1 VRAHAVEENELRER
15 AQGGCR
21 GSFRRWVSLQI
32 QRHGGFG
39 VAGQPDRHPSTAMTI
54 NGEKGADFSMRQR
67 ESRRER
73 AGQEAEMERDERA
86 EEERG
91 ERREV
96 F

>member
-1 VRAHAVEENELRER
+1 MPIFKN
-15 AQGGCR
+15 
-21 GSFRRWVSLQI
+21 
-32 QRHGGFG
+32 
-39 VAGQPDRHPSTAMTI
+39 PSTVMTI

-91 ERREV
+91 EKREERGV
-96 F
+96 LVLK

>member
-1 VRAHAVEENELRER
+1 
-15 AQGGCR
+15 
-21 GSFRRWVSLQI
+21 
-32 QRHGGFG
+32 
-39 VAGQPDRHPSTAMTI
+39 MTI

-86 EEERG
+86 KEERG